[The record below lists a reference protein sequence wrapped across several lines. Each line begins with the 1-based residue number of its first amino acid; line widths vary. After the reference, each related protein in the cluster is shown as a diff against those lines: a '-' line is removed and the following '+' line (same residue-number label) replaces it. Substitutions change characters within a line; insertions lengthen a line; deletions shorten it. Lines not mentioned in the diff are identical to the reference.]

1 MRFFT
6 GVLLALSLCAGAVSA
21 QDSSATPSELRTLQT
36 GFDVR
41 GLSGIGRLN
50 IDNRIMCSGS
60 LIADDLVLTAAHCL
74 FDPESGQ
81 PFEPADIEFL
91 ADLRLGRPSATRHAS
106 HIALLP
112 EYSPGA
118 ADRLQIE
125 HDIALLQLNSPIQSF
140 TISPFALGQSPG
152 PGEDVGIIS
161 YAKNRAE
168 SPALQ
173 DRCHVTAREG
183 LALILTCTVDSG
195 SSGAPVLQIEDGVAT
210 VVSVVSALGEL
221 ENQKVAIT
229 TVLDGRVELL
239 MAEIEALP
247 PSTSRGTRRLIQIT
261 PDQPD
266 SGGARFLRP

>member
-1 MRFFT
+1 MRLFS
-6 GVLLALSLCAGAVSA
+6 GVFLALSFCAGLACA
-21 QDSSATPSELRTLQT
+21 QDATPAPSELRTLQT

-41 GLSGIGRLN
+41 GFSGIGRLN

-74 FDPESGQ
+74 FDPESDQ
-81 PFEPADIEFL
+81 PFEPGEIEFL
-91 ADLRLGRPSATRHAS
+91 ADLRLGRPSATRRVS

-112 EYSPGA
+112 DYNPGA

-140 TISPFALGQSPG
+140 TVSPFALGQSPR

-161 YAKNRAE
+161 YAKDRAE
-168 SPALQ
+168 SPAMQ
-173 DRCHVTAREG
+173 DSCRVTAREG
-183 LALILTCTVDSG
+183 LALVLTCTVDSG
-195 SSGAPVLQIEDGVAT
+195 SSGAPVLQIENGVAT

-221 ENQKVAIT
+221 ENRQVAIS

-266 SGGARFLRP
+266 GGGARFLRP